1 MITAI
6 DWRLNLEFLFRL
18 ALAGACGATI
28 GYERLNRLKS
38 AGLRTHFIVAIAS
51 ALMMIVSKYAYFDVV
66 SEAVKLDPSRVAA
79 GIVSGVSF
87 LGAGMIFRR
96 NQSTVTGLTT
106 AAGIWGT
113 AGCGMA
119 IGGGLYVMGIA
130 GTVAIFL
137 VQAFIHRDSPI
148 LKNAVSAECFHIVMR
163 DEPGA
168 MTELRSRLRMYNVE
182 IMNIKAKKE
191 GNGNV
196 SMDLQIRLP
205 LHFDAGDLMNMMEEF
220 PAIQAVEY

>member
-18 ALAGACGATI
+18 ALAGACGAAI

-96 NQSTVTGLTT
+96 NQSTVTG
-106 AAGIWGT
+106 
-113 AGCGMA
+113 
-119 IGGGLYVMGIA
+119 
-130 GTVAIFL
+130 
-137 VQAFIHRDSPI
+137 
-148 LKNAVSAECFHIVMR
+148 
-163 DEPGA
+163 
-168 MTELRSRLRMYNVE
+168 
-182 IMNIKAKKE
+182 
-191 GNGNV
+191 
-196 SMDLQIRLP
+196 
-205 LHFDAGDLMNMMEEF
+205 
-220 PAIQAVEY
+220 

>member
-1 MITAI
+1 MIIMITAI

-18 ALAGACGATI
+18 ALAGACGAAI

-66 SEAVKLDPSRVAA
+66 SETVKLDPSRVAA

-96 NQSTVTGLTT
+96 NQSTVTGLAT

-119 IGGGLYVMGIA
+119 IGGGLYVIGIA

-148 LKNAVSAECFHIVMR
+148 LKMRCRLSASTSSC
-163 DEPGA
+163 A
-168 MTELRSRLRMYNVE
+168 TSRAR
-182 IMNIKAKKE
+182 
-191 GNGNV
+191 
-196 SMDLQIRLP
+196 
-205 LHFDAGDLMNMMEEF
+205 
-220 PAIQAVEY
+220 

>member
-28 GYERLNRLKS
+28 GSERLNRLKS

-106 AAGIWGT
+106 AAGIW
-113 AGCGMA
+113 A
-119 IGGGLYVMGIA
+119 
-130 GTVAIFL
+130 
-137 VQAFIHRDSPI
+137 R
-148 LKNAVSAECFHIVMR
+148 
-163 DEPGA
+163 
-168 MTELRSRLRMYNVE
+168 
-182 IMNIKAKKE
+182 
-191 GNGNV
+191 
-196 SMDLQIRLP
+196 
-205 LHFDAGDLMNMMEEF
+205 
-220 PAIQAVEY
+220 QAVVWPSAVDCMSWVSPERWRFSWCRRSSIAILPFKKMRCRLSASTSSCATSRGQ